1 MDRHEKDQEVP
12 RKEGE
17 PIEREAEKSRKDL
30 ESVPEPGTDPLH
42 EGP

>member
-1 MDRHEKDQEVP
+1 MKEREKEKPAKADKEV
-12 RKEGE
+12 
-17 PIEREAEKSRKDL
+17 EREAEKSRKAL